1 MSPVDRQ
8 SLAQEFG
15 RFAKTGYKI
24 VNRNRHEG
32 ADPIGFIGSWAVAAF
47 LAKAKR
53 IAVSLR
59 GAAKSISKFKEC
71 FGKPD
76 PDSAAAASPSQPK

>member
-1 MSPVDRQ
+1 LIAN
-8 SLAQEFG
+8 SLAIRVRTFRED
-15 RFAKTGYKI
+15 RFKI
-24 VNRNRHEG
+24 LNRNRHEG